1 VREAIASALE
11 ARGRIE
17 GRVLDLYAGTGAM
30 AFEMLSRG
38 ATEAVLVEKRRGVAR
53 AIEKSARE
61 LGLSDRVRV
70 VVADLSG
77 RDAEWTRALRAP
89 LELVLADPPYA
100 QIGEVPRLLEVLGRG
115 HLTDD
120 ATVVVEHA
128 SKGDPIEPPA
138 GFAEISRYR
147 YGDTAV
153 LLARYA
159 PDPDEDS

>member
-1 VREAIASALE
+1 MREAVASALD

-38 ATEAVLVEKRRGVAR
+38 ATEAVLIEMRPSVAR
-53 AIEKSARE
+53 AIDKSARE

-77 RDAEWTRALRAP
+77 RGTAWTDSLRDP
-89 LELVLADPPYA
+89 VDLVLADPPYA
-100 QIGEVPRLLEVLGRG
+100 QIDQVPRLLEVLARG
-115 HLTDD
+115 HLAPD
-120 ATVVVEHA
+120 ATIVIEHA
-128 SKGDPIEPPA
+128 SKGEPVEAPV
-138 GFAEISRYR
+138 GFDEISRYR

-153 LLARYA
+153 LLARYGRS
-159 PDPDEDS
+159 PDEDS